1 MNEENS
7 LLTGAVRPAL
17 LRYALPIILSMVATQ
32 FYAVADTMIIGL
44 RLDADALAAV
54 SNASTVLMI
63 FLFISGG
70 MELGGGLL
78 VAAGKPTAT
87 KHEMT
92 ELLYNLLF
100 VDEVIALL
108 TTAVGFV
115 TLPALLRLIN
125 TPAEILDT
133 AVLYGRIYLMGLPFL
148 MPYDLSKECVMG
160 CGDSKTPL
168 KVIVATS
175 AMNIVLDLVLVGP
188 FGVAGAA
195 AATAAAQVAGA
206 VYMVAFLRRTQ
217 MDAAFSFRM
226 LKARYARDIF
236 RLSAPNSI
244 QQASGTIITT
254 VKTLLRRPSTW
265 VWGALFPIAL
275 STMFMFMFANLS
287 SGGTVD
293 PVPVAV
299 VADEAWDASTF
310 KDVATSL
317 DEEGDDQLLEIH
329 ECDDA
334 ADANRALKAG
344 EVAGIYTVDAEGA
357 PKLTLLSSYDSSR
370 ASSVLTD
377 RSILETVASSYT
389 QNAELM
395 SQIAQDNP
403 AALAD
408 PEAVARALSL
418 EGGTRRVSL
427 TRTTPDGTVIYY
439 YALFGLVAM
448 MSAEFAALSV
458 VDLQP
463 NLSGLGARRCVGG
476 LSKTASLAGIFVG
489 SWLVSFASMAIA
501 IGYVRLV
508 VGVDF
513 GGREGLCLVGGA
525 ASALAATG
533 LGLFVGTLPVKGG
546 KAFKSG
552 ILTGFATTCALFAGL
567 YGEPAMALAD
577 DVARACP
584 AECWL
589 NPVKLICDMFNRLY
603 FFEDLGPFAVRA
615 GALVLMALLFVAT
628 ATLIFGRSR
637 YEHL

>member
-1 MNEENS
+1 MFN
-7 LLTGAVRPAL
+7 
-17 LRYALPIILSMVATQ
+17 
-32 FYAVADTMIIGL
+32 
-44 RLDADALAAV
+44 
-54 SNASTVLMI
+54 
-63 FLFISGG
+63 
-70 MELGGGLL
+70 
-78 VAAGKPTAT
+78 
-87 KHEMT
+87 
-92 ELLYNLLF
+92 
-100 VDEVIALL
+100 
-108 TTAVGFV
+108 
-115 TLPALLRLIN
+115 
-125 TPAEILDT
+125 
-133 AVLYGRIYLMGLPFL
+133 
-148 MPYDLSKECVMG
+148 
-160 CGDSKTPL
+160 
-168 KVIVATS
+168 
-175 AMNIVLDLVLVGP
+175 
-188 FGVAGAA
+188 
-195 AATAAAQVAGA
+195 
-206 VYMVAFLRRTQ
+206 
-217 MDAAFSFRM
+217 
-226 LKARYARDIF
+226 
-236 RLSAPNSI
+236 
-244 QQASGTIITT
+244 TIIIT

-334 ADANRALKAG
+334 ADASRALKAG
-344 EVAGIYTVDAEGA
+344 EVAGIYTVDDAGT

-489 SWLVSFASMAIA
+489 
-501 IGYVRLV
+501 
-508 VGVDF
+508 
-513 GGREGLCLVGGA
+513 
-525 ASALAATG
+525 
-533 LGLFVGTLPVKGG
+533 TLPVKGG
-546 KAFKSG
+546 KASKSG

-615 GALVLMALLFVAT
+615 GALVLMALVFVAA

>member
-1 MNEENS
+1 
-7 LLTGAVRPAL
+7 
-17 LRYALPIILSMVATQ
+17 
-32 FYAVADTMIIGL
+32 
-44 RLDADALAAV
+44 
-54 SNASTVLMI
+54 
-63 FLFISGG
+63 
-70 MELGGGLL
+70 
-78 VAAGKPTAT
+78 
-87 KHEMT
+87 
-92 ELLYNLLF
+92 
-100 VDEVIALL
+100 
-108 TTAVGFV
+108 
-115 TLPALLRLIN
+115 
-125 TPAEILDT
+125 
-133 AVLYGRIYLMGLPFL
+133 
-148 MPYDLSKECVMG
+148 
-160 CGDSKTPL
+160 
-168 KVIVATS
+168 
-175 AMNIVLDLVLVGP
+175 
-188 FGVAGAA
+188 
-195 AATAAAQVAGA
+195 
-206 VYMVAFLRRTQ
+206 
-217 MDAAFSFRM
+217 
-226 LKARYARDIF
+226 
-236 RLSAPNSI
+236 
-244 QQASGTIITT
+244 
-254 VKTLLRRPSTW
+254 
-265 VWGALFPIAL
+265 
-275 STMFMFMFANLS
+275 MFMFMFANLS
-287 SGGTVD
+287 SDGKID

-310 KDVATSL
+310 KGVATSL
-317 DEEGDDQLLEIH
+317 AKEDNDQLLEIH
-329 ECDDA
+329 ECEDVDA
-334 ADANRALKAG
+334 ANRALKSG
-344 EVAGIYTVDAEGA
+344 EVAGIYTVDAAGT
-357 PKLTLLSSYDSSR
+357 PKLTLLSSYDGSR

-489 SWLVSFASMAIA
+489 SWLVSFASMTIA

-513 GGREGLCLVGGA
+513 GGREGLCLLGGA
-525 ASALAATG
+525 VSALAATG

-546 KAFKSG
+546 KASKSG

-577 DVARACP
+577 DVAHACP
-584 AECWL
+584 AECWF

-615 GALVLMALLFVAT
+615 GALVLMALLFVAA

>member
-1 MNEENS
+1 MFN
-7 LLTGAVRPAL
+7 
-17 LRYALPIILSMVATQ
+17 
-32 FYAVADTMIIGL
+32 
-44 RLDADALAAV
+44 
-54 SNASTVLMI
+54 
-63 FLFISGG
+63 
-70 MELGGGLL
+70 
-78 VAAGKPTAT
+78 
-87 KHEMT
+87 
-92 ELLYNLLF
+92 
-100 VDEVIALL
+100 
-108 TTAVGFV
+108 
-115 TLPALLRLIN
+115 
-125 TPAEILDT
+125 
-133 AVLYGRIYLMGLPFL
+133 
-148 MPYDLSKECVMG
+148 
-160 CGDSKTPL
+160 
-168 KVIVATS
+168 
-175 AMNIVLDLVLVGP
+175 
-188 FGVAGAA
+188 
-195 AATAAAQVAGA
+195 
-206 VYMVAFLRRTQ
+206 
-217 MDAAFSFRM
+217 
-226 LKARYARDIF
+226 
-236 RLSAPNSI
+236 
-244 QQASGTIITT
+244 TIITT
-254 VKTLLRRPSTW
+254 VKALLRRPSTW
-265 VWGALFPIAL
+265 VWGAVFPVAL

-287 SGGTVD
+287 SDGTVD

-317 DEEGDDQLLEIH
+317 AKESDDQLLEIH

-334 ADANRALKAG
+334 ADASRALKAG
-344 EVAGIYTVDAEGA
+344 EVAGIYTVDDAGT
-357 PKLTLLSSYDSSR
+357 PRLTLLSSYDNSR

-489 SWLVSFASMAIA
+489 SWLVSFASMTIA

-546 KAFKSG
+546 KASKSG

-567 YGEPAMALAD
+567 YGEPATA
-577 DVARACP
+577 P
-584 AECWL
+584 
-589 NPVKLICDMFNRLY
+589 CD
-603 FFEDLGPFAVRA
+603 
-615 GALVLMALLFVAT
+615 GA
-628 ATLIFGRSR
+628 
-637 YEHL
+637 

>member
-1 MNEENS
+1 MFN
-7 LLTGAVRPAL
+7 
-17 LRYALPIILSMVATQ
+17 
-32 FYAVADTMIIGL
+32 
-44 RLDADALAAV
+44 
-54 SNASTVLMI
+54 
-63 FLFISGG
+63 
-70 MELGGGLL
+70 
-78 VAAGKPTAT
+78 
-87 KHEMT
+87 
-92 ELLYNLLF
+92 
-100 VDEVIALL
+100 
-108 TTAVGFV
+108 
-115 TLPALLRLIN
+115 
-125 TPAEILDT
+125 
-133 AVLYGRIYLMGLPFL
+133 
-148 MPYDLSKECVMG
+148 
-160 CGDSKTPL
+160 
-168 KVIVATS
+168 
-175 AMNIVLDLVLVGP
+175 
-188 FGVAGAA
+188 
-195 AATAAAQVAGA
+195 
-206 VYMVAFLRRTQ
+206 
-217 MDAAFSFRM
+217 
-226 LKARYARDIF
+226 
-236 RLSAPNSI
+236 
-244 QQASGTIITT
+244 TIITT

-287 SGGTVD
+287 SDGTVD

-310 KDVATSL
+310 KDVAASL
-317 DEEGDDQLLEIH
+317 AKAGDDQLLDVSEY
-329 ECDDA
+329 EDLA
-334 ADANRALKAG
+334 VARKALKAG
-344 EVAGIYTVDAEGA
+344 EVAGIYTVDAAGT
-357 PKLTLLSSYDSSR
+357 PRLTLLSSYDSSR

-389 QNAELM
+389 QNVELM
-395 SQIAQDNP
+395 RQIAQDNP
-403 AALAD
+403 AVLAD
-408 PEAVARALSL
+408 PAAVAHALSL

-427 TRTTPDGTVIYY
+427 TRATPDGTVIY

-489 SWLVSFASMAIA
+489 SWLVSFASMAVA

-546 KAFKSG
+546 KASKSG

-584 AECWL
+584 VECWL

-615 GALVLMALLFVAT
+615 GALVLMALVFVAA

>member
-1 MNEENS
+1 MFN
-7 LLTGAVRPAL
+7 
-17 LRYALPIILSMVATQ
+17 
-32 FYAVADTMIIGL
+32 
-44 RLDADALAAV
+44 
-54 SNASTVLMI
+54 
-63 FLFISGG
+63 
-70 MELGGGLL
+70 
-78 VAAGKPTAT
+78 
-87 KHEMT
+87 
-92 ELLYNLLF
+92 
-100 VDEVIALL
+100 
-108 TTAVGFV
+108 
-115 TLPALLRLIN
+115 
-125 TPAEILDT
+125 
-133 AVLYGRIYLMGLPFL
+133 
-148 MPYDLSKECVMG
+148 
-160 CGDSKTPL
+160 
-168 KVIVATS
+168 
-175 AMNIVLDLVLVGP
+175 
-188 FGVAGAA
+188 
-195 AATAAAQVAGA
+195 
-206 VYMVAFLRRTQ
+206 
-217 MDAAFSFRM
+217 
-226 LKARYARDIF
+226 
-236 RLSAPNSI
+236 
-244 QQASGTIITT
+244 TIITT

-287 SGGTVD
+287 SDGTVD

-310 KDVATSL
+310 KDVAASL
-317 DEEGDDQLLEIH
+317 AKAGDDQLLDVSEY
-329 ECDDA
+329 EDLA
-334 ADANRALKAG
+334 AARKALKAG
-344 EVAGIYTVDAEGA
+344 EVAGIYTVDAAGT
-357 PKLTLLSSYDSSR
+357 PRLTLLSSYDSSR

-427 TRTTPDGTVIYY
+427 TRTTPDGTTIYY

-489 SWLVSFASMAIA
+489 SWLVSFASMAVA

-513 GGREGLCLVGGA
+513 GGREA

-546 KAFKSG
+546 KASKSG

-584 AECWL
+584 VECWL

-603 FFEDLGPFAVRA
+603 FFEDLGPFAVRV
-615 GALVLMALLFVAT
+615 GALVLMALVFVVA

>member
-1 MNEENS
+1 MFN
-7 LLTGAVRPAL
+7 
-17 LRYALPIILSMVATQ
+17 
-32 FYAVADTMIIGL
+32 
-44 RLDADALAAV
+44 
-54 SNASTVLMI
+54 
-63 FLFISGG
+63 
-70 MELGGGLL
+70 
-78 VAAGKPTAT
+78 
-87 KHEMT
+87 
-92 ELLYNLLF
+92 
-100 VDEVIALL
+100 
-108 TTAVGFV
+108 
-115 TLPALLRLIN
+115 
-125 TPAEILDT
+125 
-133 AVLYGRIYLMGLPFL
+133 
-148 MPYDLSKECVMG
+148 
-160 CGDSKTPL
+160 
-168 KVIVATS
+168 
-175 AMNIVLDLVLVGP
+175 
-188 FGVAGAA
+188 
-195 AATAAAQVAGA
+195 
-206 VYMVAFLRRTQ
+206 
-217 MDAAFSFRM
+217 
-226 LKARYARDIF
+226 
-236 RLSAPNSI
+236 
-244 QQASGTIITT
+244 TIIIT

-265 VWGALFPIAL
+265 VWGAIFPVAL

-287 SGGTVD
+287 SDGTVD

-299 VADEAWDASTF
+299 VANEAWDASTF
-310 KDVATSL
+310 KGVATSL
-317 DEEGDDQLLEIH
+317 AKEGDDQLLEIH

-334 ADANRALKAG
+334 AAANRALKAG
-344 EVAGIYTVDAEGA
+344 EVAGIYTVDAAGT
-357 PKLTLLSSYDSSR
+357 PRLTLLSSYDSSR

-395 SQIAQDNP
+395 SQITQDNP
-403 AALAD
+403 AA
-408 PEAVARALSL
+408 VAHALSL

-427 TRTTPDGTVIYY
+427 TRATPDGTVIYY

-476 LSKTASLAGIFVG
+476 LSKAASLAGIFVG
-489 SWLVSFASMAIA
+489 SWLVSFASMTIA

-513 GGREGLCLVGGA
+513 GGREGLCLLGGA

-546 KAFKSG
+546 KASKSG

-584 AECWL
+584 VECWL

-615 GALVLMALLFVAT
+615 GALVLMALVFVAA

>member
-1 MNEENS
+1 MFN
-7 LLTGAVRPAL
+7 T
-17 LRYALPIILSMVATQ
+17 I
-32 FYAVADTMIIGL
+32 
-44 RLDADALAAV
+44 
-54 SNASTVLMI
+54 
-63 FLFISGG
+63 
-70 MELGGGLL
+70 
-78 VAAGKPTAT
+78 
-87 KHEMT
+87 
-92 ELLYNLLF
+92 
-100 VDEVIALL
+100 VI
-108 TTAVGFV
+108 
-115 TLPALLRLIN
+115 
-125 TPAEILDT
+125 
-133 AVLYGRIYLMGLPFL
+133 
-148 MPYDLSKECVMG
+148 
-160 CGDSKTPL
+160 
-168 KVIVATS
+168 
-175 AMNIVLDLVLVGP
+175 
-188 FGVAGAA
+188 
-195 AATAAAQVAGA
+195 
-206 VYMVAFLRRTQ
+206 
-217 MDAAFSFRM
+217 
-226 LKARYARDIF
+226 
-236 RLSAPNSI
+236 
-244 QQASGTIITT
+244 T
-254 VKTLLRRPSTW
+254 VKTLLRRPSAW
-265 VWGALFPIAL
+265 VWGAIFPVAL

-287 SGGTVD
+287 SDGKID

-310 KDVATSL
+310 KDVAASL
-317 DEEGDDQLLEIH
+317 AKEGDDQLLDVSEY
-329 ECDDA
+329 EDLA
-334 ADANRALKAG
+334 AARKALKAG
-344 EVAGIYTVDAEGA
+344 EVAGIYTVDTAGT

-370 ASSVLTD
+370 ASTVLTD

-427 TRTTPDGTVIYY
+427 TRTTPDGTVVYYY

-489 SWLVSFASMAIA
+489 SWLVSFASMAVA
-501 IGYVRLV
+501 ISYVRLV

-513 GGREGLCLVGGA
+513 GGREGLFLLGGA

-546 KAFKSG
+546 KASKSG

-584 AECWL
+584 AECWF

-615 GALVLMALLFVAT
+615 GALVLMALAFVAA

>member
-1 MNEENS
+1 MFN
-7 LLTGAVRPAL
+7 
-17 LRYALPIILSMVATQ
+17 
-32 FYAVADTMIIGL
+32 
-44 RLDADALAAV
+44 
-54 SNASTVLMI
+54 
-63 FLFISGG
+63 
-70 MELGGGLL
+70 
-78 VAAGKPTAT
+78 
-87 KHEMT
+87 
-92 ELLYNLLF
+92 
-100 VDEVIALL
+100 
-108 TTAVGFV
+108 
-115 TLPALLRLIN
+115 
-125 TPAEILDT
+125 
-133 AVLYGRIYLMGLPFL
+133 
-148 MPYDLSKECVMG
+148 
-160 CGDSKTPL
+160 
-168 KVIVATS
+168 
-175 AMNIVLDLVLVGP
+175 
-188 FGVAGAA
+188 
-195 AATAAAQVAGA
+195 
-206 VYMVAFLRRTQ
+206 
-217 MDAAFSFRM
+217 
-226 LKARYARDIF
+226 
-236 RLSAPNSI
+236 
-244 QQASGTIITT
+244 TIIIT

-265 VWGALFPIAL
+265 VWGAVFPVAL

-317 DEEGDDQLLEIH
+317 AKEGDDQLLEIH

-344 EVAGIYTVDAEGA
+344 EVAGIYTVDDAGT
-357 PKLTLLSSYDSSR
+357 PNLTLLSSYDNSR

-489 SWLVSFASMAIA
+489 SWLVSFASMTIA

-546 KAFKSG
+546 KASKSG

-567 YGEPAMALAD
+567 YGEPARGPARQGAQRDEPAMALAD

-603 FFEDLGPFAVRA
+603 FFEDLGPFVVRA
-615 GALVLMALLFVAT
+615 GALVLMALLFVAA

>member
-1 MNEENS
+1 MFN
-7 LLTGAVRPAL
+7 
-17 LRYALPIILSMVATQ
+17 
-32 FYAVADTMIIGL
+32 
-44 RLDADALAAV
+44 
-54 SNASTVLMI
+54 
-63 FLFISGG
+63 
-70 MELGGGLL
+70 
-78 VAAGKPTAT
+78 
-87 KHEMT
+87 
-92 ELLYNLLF
+92 
-100 VDEVIALL
+100 
-108 TTAVGFV
+108 
-115 TLPALLRLIN
+115 
-125 TPAEILDT
+125 
-133 AVLYGRIYLMGLPFL
+133 
-148 MPYDLSKECVMG
+148 
-160 CGDSKTPL
+160 
-168 KVIVATS
+168 
-175 AMNIVLDLVLVGP
+175 
-188 FGVAGAA
+188 
-195 AATAAAQVAGA
+195 
-206 VYMVAFLRRTQ
+206 
-217 MDAAFSFRM
+217 
-226 LKARYARDIF
+226 
-236 RLSAPNSI
+236 
-244 QQASGTIITT
+244 TIITT

-287 SGGTVD
+287 SDGTVD

-310 KDVATSL
+310 KGVATSL
-317 DEEGDDQLLEIH
+317 DEESDDQLLEIH
-329 ECDDA
+329 EYEDLA
-334 ADANRALKAG
+334 AARKALKAG
-344 EVAGIYTVDAEGA
+344 EVAGIYTVDDAGT

-377 RSILETVASSYT
+377 RSILETMASSYT

-395 SQIAQDNP
+395 SQIAQDDP

-408 PEAVARALSL
+408 PEAVTRALSL
-418 EGGTRRVSL
+418 EGGTHRVSL
-427 TRTTPDGTVIYY
+427 TRITPDGTVIYY

-546 KAFKSG
+546 KASKSG

-615 GALVLMALLFVAT
+615 GALVLMALLFVAA

>member
-1 MNEENS
+1 MFN
-7 LLTGAVRPAL
+7 
-17 LRYALPIILSMVATQ
+17 
-32 FYAVADTMIIGL
+32 
-44 RLDADALAAV
+44 
-54 SNASTVLMI
+54 
-63 FLFISGG
+63 
-70 MELGGGLL
+70 
-78 VAAGKPTAT
+78 
-87 KHEMT
+87 
-92 ELLYNLLF
+92 
-100 VDEVIALL
+100 
-108 TTAVGFV
+108 
-115 TLPALLRLIN
+115 
-125 TPAEILDT
+125 
-133 AVLYGRIYLMGLPFL
+133 
-148 MPYDLSKECVMG
+148 
-160 CGDSKTPL
+160 
-168 KVIVATS
+168 
-175 AMNIVLDLVLVGP
+175 
-188 FGVAGAA
+188 
-195 AATAAAQVAGA
+195 
-206 VYMVAFLRRTQ
+206 
-217 MDAAFSFRM
+217 
-226 LKARYARDIF
+226 
-236 RLSAPNSI
+236 
-244 QQASGTIITT
+244 TIITT

-265 VWGALFPIAL
+265 VWGAIFPIAL

-287 SGGTVD
+287 SDGTVD

-299 VADEAWDASTF
+299 VADEAWGASSF

-317 DEEGDDQLLEIH
+317 AKESDDQLLEIH
-329 ECDDA
+329 ECEDVDA
-334 ADANRALKAG
+334 ANRALKSG
-344 EVAGIYTVDAEGA
+344 EVAGIYTVDAAGT

-403 AALAD
+403 A
-408 PEAVARALSL
+408 AVARALSL

-489 SWLVSFASMAIA
+489 SWLVSFASMTIA

-546 KAFKSG
+546 KASKSG

-615 GALVLMALLFVAT
+615 GALVLMALLFVAA

>member
-1 MNEENS
+1 MFN
-7 LLTGAVRPAL
+7 
-17 LRYALPIILSMVATQ
+17 
-32 FYAVADTMIIGL
+32 
-44 RLDADALAAV
+44 
-54 SNASTVLMI
+54 
-63 FLFISGG
+63 
-70 MELGGGLL
+70 
-78 VAAGKPTAT
+78 
-87 KHEMT
+87 
-92 ELLYNLLF
+92 
-100 VDEVIALL
+100 
-108 TTAVGFV
+108 
-115 TLPALLRLIN
+115 
-125 TPAEILDT
+125 
-133 AVLYGRIYLMGLPFL
+133 
-148 MPYDLSKECVMG
+148 
-160 CGDSKTPL
+160 
-168 KVIVATS
+168 
-175 AMNIVLDLVLVGP
+175 
-188 FGVAGAA
+188 
-195 AATAAAQVAGA
+195 
-206 VYMVAFLRRTQ
+206 
-217 MDAAFSFRM
+217 
-226 LKARYARDIF
+226 
-236 RLSAPNSI
+236 
-244 QQASGTIITT
+244 TIIIT

-265 VWGALFPIAL
+265 VWGAVFPIAL

-287 SGGTVD
+287 SDGTVD

-310 KDVATSL
+310 KDVTASL
-317 DEEGDDQLLEIH
+317 AKEGDDQLLEIH

-344 EVAGIYTVDAEGA
+344 EVAGT

-370 ASSVLTD
+370 ASTVLTD

-389 QNAELM
+389 QNGELM

-408 PEAVARALSL
+408 PAAVARALSL
-418 EGGTRRVSL
+418 EGGTHRVSL
-427 TRTTPDGTVIYY
+427 TRATPDGTVIYY

-489 SWLVSFASMAIA
+489 SWLVSFASMTIA

-513 GGREGLCLVGGA
+513 GGREGLCLVGAA

-546 KAFKSG
+546 KASKSG

-615 GALVLMALLFVAT
+615 GALVLMALLFVAA

>member
-1 MNEENS
+1 MFN
-7 LLTGAVRPAL
+7 
-17 LRYALPIILSMVATQ
+17 
-32 FYAVADTMIIGL
+32 
-44 RLDADALAAV
+44 
-54 SNASTVLMI
+54 
-63 FLFISGG
+63 
-70 MELGGGLL
+70 
-78 VAAGKPTAT
+78 
-87 KHEMT
+87 
-92 ELLYNLLF
+92 
-100 VDEVIALL
+100 
-108 TTAVGFV
+108 
-115 TLPALLRLIN
+115 
-125 TPAEILDT
+125 
-133 AVLYGRIYLMGLPFL
+133 
-148 MPYDLSKECVMG
+148 
-160 CGDSKTPL
+160 
-168 KVIVATS
+168 
-175 AMNIVLDLVLVGP
+175 
-188 FGVAGAA
+188 
-195 AATAAAQVAGA
+195 
-206 VYMVAFLRRTQ
+206 
-217 MDAAFSFRM
+217 
-226 LKARYARDIF
+226 
-236 RLSAPNSI
+236 
-244 QQASGTIITT
+244 TIITT

-287 SGGTVD
+287 SDGTVD

-310 KDVATSL
+310 KDVAASL
-317 DEEGDDQLLEIH
+317 AKAGDDQLLDVSEY
-329 ECDDA
+329 EDLA
-334 ADANRALKAG
+334 VARKALKAG
-344 EVAGIYTVDAEGA
+344 EVAGIYTVDAAGT

-389 QNAELM
+389 QNVELM
-395 SQIAQDNP
+395 RQIAQDNP

-408 PEAVARALSL
+408 PAAVAHALSL

-427 TRTTPDGTVIYY
+427 TRATPDGTVIYY

-476 LSKTASLAGIFVG
+476 LSKTASLAGILSAHGWFPLHRWRLRSATCAW
-489 SWLVSFASMAIA
+489 SWASTLAGA
-501 IGYVRLV
+501 RV
-508 VGVDF
+508 VPA
-513 GGREGLCLVGGA
+513 GRGCIRA
-525 ASALAATG
+525 CRHG
-533 LGLFVGTLPVKGG
+533 LGAFVGTLPVKGG
-546 KAFKSG
+546 KASKSG

-584 AECWL
+584 VECWL

-615 GALVLMALLFVAT
+615 GALVLMALVFVAA

>member
-1 MNEENS
+1 MFN
-7 LLTGAVRPAL
+7 
-17 LRYALPIILSMVATQ
+17 
-32 FYAVADTMIIGL
+32 
-44 RLDADALAAV
+44 
-54 SNASTVLMI
+54 
-63 FLFISGG
+63 
-70 MELGGGLL
+70 
-78 VAAGKPTAT
+78 
-87 KHEMT
+87 
-92 ELLYNLLF
+92 
-100 VDEVIALL
+100 
-108 TTAVGFV
+108 
-115 TLPALLRLIN
+115 
-125 TPAEILDT
+125 
-133 AVLYGRIYLMGLPFL
+133 
-148 MPYDLSKECVMG
+148 
-160 CGDSKTPL
+160 
-168 KVIVATS
+168 
-175 AMNIVLDLVLVGP
+175 
-188 FGVAGAA
+188 
-195 AATAAAQVAGA
+195 
-206 VYMVAFLRRTQ
+206 
-217 MDAAFSFRM
+217 
-226 LKARYARDIF
+226 
-236 RLSAPNSI
+236 
-244 QQASGTIITT
+244 TIITT

-265 VWGALFPIAL
+265 VWGAIFPIAL

-287 SGGTVD
+287 SDGKID

-299 VADEAWDASTF
+299 VADEAWDASSF

-317 DEEGDDQLLEIH
+317 AKEGDDQLLEIH
-329 ECDDA
+329 ECEDVDA
-334 ADANRALKAG
+334 ASRALKSG
-344 EVAGIYTVDAEGA
+344 EVAGIYTVDVAGT

-403 AALAD
+403 AA
-408 PEAVARALSL
+408 VARALSL
-418 EGGTRRVSL
+418 EGGARRVSL

-546 KAFKSG
+546 KASKSG

-584 AECWL
+584 AECWF

-615 GALVLMALLFVAT
+615 GALVLMALVFVAA

>member
-1 MNEENS
+1 MFN
-7 LLTGAVRPAL
+7 
-17 LRYALPIILSMVATQ
+17 
-32 FYAVADTMIIGL
+32 
-44 RLDADALAAV
+44 
-54 SNASTVLMI
+54 
-63 FLFISGG
+63 
-70 MELGGGLL
+70 
-78 VAAGKPTAT
+78 
-87 KHEMT
+87 
-92 ELLYNLLF
+92 
-100 VDEVIALL
+100 
-108 TTAVGFV
+108 
-115 TLPALLRLIN
+115 
-125 TPAEILDT
+125 
-133 AVLYGRIYLMGLPFL
+133 
-148 MPYDLSKECVMG
+148 
-160 CGDSKTPL
+160 
-168 KVIVATS
+168 
-175 AMNIVLDLVLVGP
+175 
-188 FGVAGAA
+188 
-195 AATAAAQVAGA
+195 
-206 VYMVAFLRRTQ
+206 
-217 MDAAFSFRM
+217 
-226 LKARYARDIF
+226 
-236 RLSAPNSI
+236 
-244 QQASGTIITT
+244 TIITT

-265 VWGALFPIAL
+265 VWGAVFPVAL

-287 SGGTVD
+287 SDGKID

-310 KDVATSL
+310 KNVAASL
-317 DEEGDDQLLEIH
+317 AKEGDDQLLEIH

-334 ADANRALKAG
+334 AAANRALKAG
-344 EVAGIYTVDAEGA
+344 EVAGIYTVDDAGT
-357 PKLTLLSSYDSSR
+357 PRLTMLSSYDSSR

-403 AALAD
+403 AA
-408 PEAVARALSL
+408 VARALSL

-427 TRTTPDGTVIYY
+427 TRATPDGTVIYY

-489 SWLVSFASMAIA
+489 SWLVSFASMAVA

-513 GGREGLCLVGGA
+513 GGREGLCLLGGA

-546 KAFKSG
+546 KASKSG

-584 AECWL
+584 VECWL

-615 GALVLMALLFVAT
+615 GALVLMALVFVAA